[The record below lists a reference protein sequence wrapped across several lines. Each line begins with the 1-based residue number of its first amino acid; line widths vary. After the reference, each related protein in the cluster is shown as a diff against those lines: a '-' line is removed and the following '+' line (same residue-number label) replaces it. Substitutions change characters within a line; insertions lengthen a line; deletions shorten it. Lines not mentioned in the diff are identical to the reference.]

1 MKKILLS
8 LSLLFCTTLV
18 SFGQELNTSTEK
30 RVNLITRVMASQ
42 LGLNESEYLRLK
54 ALNRERVVKSDEI
67 AELYAHN
74 QVLQSQ
80 KMQELEESFDKK
92 FRAMLSPSQAAAYAS
107 YRLSPDTEIALSKPS
122 AASKKE

>member
-1 MKKILLS
+1 MNS
-8 LSLLFCTTLV
+8 
-18 SFGQELNTSTEK
+18 STEK
-30 RVNLITRVMASQ
+30 RVNLITRVMATQ

-67 AELYAHN
+67 AELYGQN
-74 QVLQSQ
+74 QALQAQ

-92 FRAMLSPSQAAAYAS
+92 FRAMLSPSQAAAYAA

-122 AASKKE
+122 IASKKE

>member
-8 LSLLFCTTLV
+8 ITLLFCTTLLAV
-18 SFGQELNTSTEK
+18 GQDLNTSTEK

-67 AELYAHN
+67 AELYSHN
-74 QVLQSQ
+74 QALQSQ

-92 FRAMLSPSQAAAYAS
+92 FRSMLSPSQAAAYAA
-107 YRLSPDTEIALSKPS
+107 YRLSPDTEMALSQ
-122 AASKKE
+122 ASTTPKK

>member
-8 LSLLFCTTLV
+8 LALVICTTLIG
-18 SFGQELNTSTEK
+18 FGQDLNTSTEK

-54 ALNRERVVKSDEI
+54 AMNRERVVKSDEI
-67 AELYAHN
+67 AELYAQN
-74 QVLQSQ
+74 PALQAQ

-92 FRAMLSPSQAAAYAS
+92 FRAMLSPSQAAAYAA
-107 YRLSPDTEIALSKPS
+107 YRLSPDTEIALSQP
-122 AASKKE
+122 AAGPKK